1 MPLAAVCLFAGC
13 VSDAAQIRLRTR
25 TIDPAADRGWPGDLT
40 AGAWI
45 VQSPGPITGEWRDR
59 LEASGAKIHGYL
71 PDDAYLIQ
79 ADAPSL
85 RRIAE
90 SLPHSYLGR
99 YLPADKRVASGGEPN
114 REFLVIV
121 FDESD
126 RPVVAE
132 RIRAIEGC
140 SVVFDCG
147 EIVRARLT
155 PPALDTVASWDE
167 VAWLDLSV
175 VNISRPLCDRS
186 CREDAMDVAPVW
198 PRAAVDGLAGRGQVV
213 AVADTGLDNGDLET
227 LHEDIRGRVSRVYA
241 IGRPGDW
248 SDFIGHGTHICG
260 SVLGNGAMSGG
271 RIKGP
276 AYEATLIMQSLCD
289 EHGGTARPTDLAD
302 LFRQAYTNEGEIAG
316 AKIHCN
322 SWGSGRDDDAE
333 GAELLGVYVEDCR
346 AIDRF
351 CFTHPDLL
359 VLFASGN
366 DAMDG
371 DGDGVVDLDSLNSQ
385 ATAKNII
392 AVGGAENSREAG
404 HTYGE
409 IYRSRYPADPVSADD
424 IAKPY
429 AGGSRGMAAFS
440 GRGPCDDG
448 RIKPDVV
455 APATMICAPR
465 SSVMRRPLKGPYHYK
480 NGTSMAAPLVAGA
493 AALVREWLARRK
505 GLDNPDAATVK
516 ALLVAGARSLAPGQY
531 GEGEWREIPSASPN
545 PVEGWGMVDVARS
558 VGADGTR
565 VDVCDAWVLA
575 EGEVA
580 SFGLGVHEGDSIS
593 VVLAYADA
601 PAELAAASQLVNDL
615 DLRVV
620 TPSGKVLWPNS
631 LDGPDRLNNVE
642 GVKVESAEGG
652 VYTVEVSAHAIP
664 SPMPLELTGGRR
676 NATRY
681 SLVAATSATRS
692 PQSTRV
698 SVPAAELATM
708 SSSNF
713 SAPARVTTTTVE
725 PPNLK

>member
-1 MPLAAVCLFAGC
+1 MNTCKLLVPLTAACLFAVCTADG
-13 VSDAAQIRLRTR
+13 AQIRLRTR
-25 TIDPAADRGWPGDLT
+25 TIDPAADCGWPGDLT

-45 VQSPGPITGEWRDR
+45 VQSSGPITGEWRDR

-71 PDDAYLIQ
+71 PDNAYLIQ
-79 ADAPSL
+79 ADARSL
-85 RRIAE
+85 GRIAE

-99 YLPADKRVASGGEPN
+99 YLPTDKRVASGGEPN
-114 REFLVIV
+114 REFLVVV
-121 FDESD
+121 FEESS
-126 RPVVAE
+126 RSGVAD
-132 RIRAIEGC
+132 RIRAMEGC
-140 SVVFDCG
+140 SVVFDAG
-147 EIVRARLT
+147 EIVRARLS
-155 PPALDTVASWDE
+155 PSALDVVASWDE

-175 VNISRPLCDRS
+175 VNIGKPLSDRS
-186 CREDAMDVAPVW
+186 CREDAMNVRPIW
-198 PRAAVDGLAGRGQVV
+198 PQTNGVEGLTGRGQVV

-289 EHGGTARPTDLAD
+289 EQGGTARPTDLAD
-302 LFRQAYTNEGEIAG
+302 LFRQAYTNEGEVAG

-322 SWGSGRDDDAE
+322 SWGSGRDDDAD

-346 AIDRF
+346 VIDRF
-351 CFTHPDLL
+351 CFLHPDFL

-366 DAMDG
+366 DAIDG

-392 AVGGAENSREAG
+392 AVGGAENVREAG

-409 IYRSRYPADPVSADD
+409 IYQSRYPAEPISGDD

-429 AGGSRGMAAFS
+429 AEGSPGMAAFS

-448 RIKPDVV
+448 RIKPDII
-455 APATMICAPR
+455 APATMICAAR
-465 SSVMRRPLKGPYHYK
+465 SCVMRRPLKGPYHYK

-493 AALVREWLARRK
+493 AALVREWLVVHK
-505 GLDNPDAATVK
+505 GLENPDAATIK

-531 GEGEWREIPSASPN
+531 GEGAWREIPSASPN

-565 VDVCDAWVLA
+565 VDVCDAQVIA
-575 EGEVA
+575 EGEVVA
-580 SFGLGVHEGDSIS
+580 FGLRVKKGDRLS

-601 PAELAAASQLVNDL
+601 PAEMAAAGQLVNDL

-620 TPSGKVLWPNS
+620 SPSGNVLWPNS

-642 GVKVESAEGG
+642 GVKIDSAEGG
-652 VYTVEVSAHAIP
+652 VYMVEVSARTIP
-664 SPMPLELTGGRR
+664 EPMPPELTGGRK

-681 SLVAATSATRS
+681 SLVAATSAMRS
-692 PQSTRV
+692 RH
-698 SVPAAELATM
+698 L
-708 SSSNF
+708 
-713 SAPARVTTTTVE
+713 
-725 PPNLK
+725 